1 MLDDDLRQELEAE
14 KQDRVFGLVLR
25 LLSDDE
31 IESGLAA
38 SRKKGTRE
46 EPNPGS
52 FKDRLEEDEVAV
64 LEKVEALRGL
74 GEEELNRRIAAG
86 EARG

>member
-46 EPNPGS
+46 EPNLD
-52 FKDRLEEDEVAV
+52 FDEADLEEDEVAV

-74 GEEELNRRIAAG
+74 GEEELVRRIAAG